1 VQLCPNRS
9 SNTSP
14 LPETLFHSDAS
25 CRLTGVLLEFQPHLV
40 PSGCSRKIVVVFDQS
55 KLPRVEDKFDT
66 VRWEDWQHHCM
77 VLNLPDHADAVQ
89 LCGRRLTFFEN
100 LKDAAATAVD
110 STSRVHVLDLNPW
123 MANFLWSLSRTDP
136 PWRWQ
141 DTLTALST
149 VFVHRGSRYVRT
161 STVDAI
167 NMTWMDTTE
176 DSLVLYDVR
185 PCPRSWS
192 SIADYGPKERG
203 GRCLFRILTFGK
215 EVRGST

>member
-1 VQLCPNRS
+1 VY
-9 SNTSP
+9 
-14 LPETLFHSDAS
+14 
-25 CRLTGVLLEFQPHLV
+25 
-40 PSGCSRKIVVVFDQS
+40 
-55 KLPRVEDKFDT
+55 
-66 VRWEDWQHHCM
+66 
-77 VLNLPDHADAVQ
+77 
-89 LCGRRLTFFEN
+89 
-100 LKDAAATAVD
+100 
-110 STSRVHVLDLNPW
+110 VLDLNPW

>member
-1 VQLCPNRS
+1 MQLCPNHS

-55 KLPRVEDKFDT
+55 KLPRVEEKFDT

-100 LKDAAATAVD
+100 LKDAAASAVD

-136 PWRWQ
+136 PWRWR
-141 DTLTALST
+141 DALTALST

-185 PCPRSWS
+185 PCSCS
-192 SIADYGPKERG
+192 
-203 GRCLFRILTFGK
+203 
-215 EVRGST
+215 